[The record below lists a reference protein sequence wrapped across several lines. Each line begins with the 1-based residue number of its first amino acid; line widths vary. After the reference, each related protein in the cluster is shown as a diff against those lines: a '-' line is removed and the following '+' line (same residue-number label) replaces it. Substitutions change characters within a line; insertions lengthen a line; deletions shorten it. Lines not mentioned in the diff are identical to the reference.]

1 MERSIVIGRRE
12 GFTPIRDFLLGER
25 DGARKNDSEK
35 TLSRSG
41 FTFIEMVMVIM
52 LLGILLAIAV
62 PVYRAQIL
70 ASKESVLK
78 HNLALI
84 RERLDQYKADK
95 GKYPPSLEDLV
106 SAGYFREIPEDPM
119 TESREWE
126 EIYSDYNPD
135 NPDEEPGIEDV
146 RSQSPE
152 TGSDG
157 RPYSEW

>member
-1 MERSIVIGRRE
+1 
-12 GFTPIRDFLLGER
+12 
-25 DGARKNDSEK
+25 
-35 TLSRSG
+35 
-41 FTFIEMVMVIM
+41 MVIM

-62 PVYRAQIL
+62 PVYQAQIL

-95 GKYPPSLEDLV
+95 DRYPTSLEALV
-106 SAGYFREIPEDPM
+106 SEGYFRELPEDPI
-119 TESREWE
+119 TDSREWE
-126 EIYSDYNPD
+126 EIYSDYDPD

-146 RSQSPE
+146 RSLSPE
-152 TGSDG
+152 IGSDG